1 MVTASV
7 ASFLWPLLIEPF
19 ACALPK
25 KLKMS
30 HQQSSTNSHRTN
42 DWRAVESS
50 LNRSWSSLFSSTAL
64 RHFYFSEL
72 PLLGSWAGFCD
83 PAGDLA
89 KERLI
94 LQRWGTW
101 HRNNVLRFKILM
113 KNKLPVRPV
122 DVSSEHSNWKHIHIA
137 PWQHNLPIPSTLK
150 VNSFY
155 LVGTSI
161 TPIQFIFLK
170 INFKG
175 NVNRLVQ
182 VFNWEL
188 LRLHQGGAPAGFNE
202 T

>member
-30 HQQSSTNSHRTN
+30 HQQSSTNSHQTN
-42 DWRAVESS
+42 DWRVVESS
-50 LNRSWSSLFSSTAL
+50 LNRKWRSLFSSMAL
-64 RHFYFSEL
+64 RPFFIFRNL
-72 PLLGSWAGFCD
+72 PLLGNCVGFRD
-83 PAGDLA
+83 PACDLA
-89 KERLI
+89 KERLF

-101 HRNNVLRFKILM
+101 HWNNVWRFKILM

-150 VNSFY
+150 VNPFY

-182 VFNWEL
+182 VFN
-188 LRLHQGGAPAGFNE
+188 
-202 T
+202 